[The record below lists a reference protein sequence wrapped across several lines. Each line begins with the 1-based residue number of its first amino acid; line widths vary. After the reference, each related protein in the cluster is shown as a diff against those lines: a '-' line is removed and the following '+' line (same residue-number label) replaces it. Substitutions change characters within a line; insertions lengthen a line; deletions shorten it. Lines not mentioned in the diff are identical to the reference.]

1 MIFAKKIEPIFRN
14 EFVKIWNFGKVSQGI
29 VKNEESN
36 SHIHFL
42 IVTKQQTQMSS
53 YQLGKWDLTELVK
66 NPKSPA
72 FQKQIQELERQAKKF
87 EKIKSKLNPKMSSK
101 QFMNILHQVE
111 EISENMS
118 RIGGYASLSYSS
130 DTQSDEA
137 TSLMTKMSKLGSEIS
152 NKILFFD
159 LWWKTQVDN
168 KNAKRLMKDAG
179 ELTEYLSHKR
189 LFAKYALSEPEE
201 RIINTLDVT
210 GISALVKLYDK
221 ITNSFEYKM
230 KVGSKIKTM
239 TREELT
245 NYVRSTNPKIRETA
259 YKTILSK
266 YSENKGV
273 VGEIYQNIVQ
283 NWKDEGIEIR
293 GYKSPISMR
302 NIGNDVDDKTID
314 SLLSICKKNSPIFQ
328 KFFIQKAKM
337 LKMKKLRRY
346 DLYAPAAANIKEKN
360 YSYDKSVKLVFE
372 SLGKFSS
379 TLEEHARKVF
389 NENHIDSDIRQGK
402 RDGAFCSTLTPKIT
416 PYVLVNFTGKS
427 RDVFTLAH
435 ELGHA
440 VHSQT
445 AQDRSI
451 LVQDAP
457 LPLAETASTF
467 SELLL
472 YDNLSNKISDDEKK
486 AMLSEK
492 IDDLYATI
500 LRQSFFTIF
509 EVDAHKQ
516 IGNGTTIDE
525 ISNTYLKNLK
535 VQFGNSVS
543 LSDDFEIEWSCIPH
557 FYHTPFYCYAYSFG
571 NLLALS
577 LFQRYKKEGKDFVPA
592 YINILAAGGSKKPEK
607 LLSEYG
613 FDITSPK
620 FWQEGFDYVK
630 DQVNTLASLN

>member
-1 MIFAKKIEPIFRN
+1 MKYQP
-14 EFVKIWNFGKVSQGI
+14 GI
-29 VKNEESN
+29 
-36 SHIHFL
+36 
-42 IVTKQQTQMSS
+42 
-53 YQLGKWDLTELVK
+53 WDLTKLVK
-66 NPKSPA
+66 DPKSPA
-72 FQKQIQELERQAKKF
+72 FQKQIKELEKKAEIF
-87 EKIKSKLNPKMSSK
+87 EKIKSKLNPKISSNK
-101 QFMNILHQVE
+101 FKNILQQVE

-130 DTQSDEA
+130 NTQSDEA
-137 TSLMTKMSKLGSEIS
+137 TSLMSRMSKLGSEIS

-159 LWWKTQVDN
+159 LWWKTQVDD

-179 ELTEYLSHKR
+179 ELTEYLAHKR

-201 RIINTLDVT
+201 KIINTLDVT

-221 ITNSFEYKM
+221 ITNSYEYKM
-230 KVGSKIKTM
+230 KIGSKNKVL

-245 NYVRSTNPKIRETA
+245 NYVRSANPKIRETA
-259 YKTILSK
+259 YKTILGK
-266 YSENKGV
+266 YTENKGV
-273 VGEIYQNIVQ
+273 IGEIYQNIVL
-283 NWKDEGIEIR
+283 NWRDEGIEIR

-302 NIGNDVDDKTID
+302 NIGNDVDDKTIE
-314 SLLSICKKNSPIFQ
+314 SLLAVCKKNSPVFQ
-328 KFFIQKAKM
+328 KFFVQKAKM

-346 DLYAPAAANIKEKN
+346 DIYAPATANIKEKN
-360 YSYDKSVKLVFE
+360 YTYDKSVKLVFE

-379 TLEEHARKVF
+379 TLEDYARKVF
-389 NENHIDSDIRQGK
+389 NENHVDSEIRQGK
-402 RDGAFCSTLTPKIT
+402 RDGAFCSTLSPKTTPF
-416 PYVLVNFTGKS
+416 VLVNFTGKS

-440 VHSQT
+440 VHSQA

-472 YDNLSNKISDDEKK
+472 YDNLSDKISDDEKK
-486 AMLSEK
+486 IMLSEK

-516 IGNGTTIDE
+516 IGDGTTIDE
-525 ISNTYLKNLK
+525 ISKLYLQNLK
-535 VQFGNSVS
+535 KQFGNSVI
-543 LSDDFEIEWSCIPH
+543 LSDDFAIEWSCIPH

-592 YINILAAGGSKKPEK
+592 YLNILAAGGSKKPEK
-607 LLSEYG
+607 LLLEYG
-613 FDITSPK
+613 FDIRSPK

-630 DQVNTLASLN
+630 EQVKALSSLN

>member
-1 MIFAKKIEPIFRN
+1 MTTYHP
-14 EFVKIWNFGKVSQGI
+14 GI
-29 VKNEESN
+29 
-36 SHIHFL
+36 
-42 IVTKQQTQMSS
+42 
-53 YQLGKWDLTELVK
+53 WDLTKLVK

-72 FQKQIQELERQAKKF
+72 FQKQIKELEKQAVTF
-87 EKIKSKLNPKMSSK
+87 EKIKSKLNPKISSTNFK
-101 QFMNILHQVE
+101 NILQQVE

-130 DTQSDEA
+130 NTQSDEA
-137 TSLMTKMSKLGSEIS
+137 TSLMSRMSKLGSEIS

-159 LWWKTQVDN
+159 LWWKTQVDE

-179 ELTEYLSHKR
+179 ELREYLSHKR

-201 RIINTLDVT
+201 KIINTLDVT

-221 ITNSFEYKM
+221 ITNSYEYKM
-230 KVGSKIKTM
+230 KIGNKNKVL

-259 YKTILSK
+259 YKTILGK
-266 YSENKGV
+266 YIENKGV
-273 VGEIYQNIVQ
+273 IGEIYQNIVR

-302 NIGNDVDDKTID
+302 NIGNDVDDKTIE
-314 SLLSICKKNSPIFQ
+314 SLLAVCRKNSPIFQ
-328 KFFIQKAKM
+328 KFFQQKAKM
-337 LKMKKLRRY
+337 LKLKKLRRY
-346 DLYAPAAANIKEKN
+346 DVYAPATSNIKEKN
-360 YSYDKSVKLVFE
+360 YTYDKSVKLVFE

-379 TLEEHARKVF
+379 TLEDYARKVF
-389 NENHIDSDIRQGK
+389 NENHVDSEIRQGK
-402 RDGAFCSTLTPKIT
+402 RDGAFCSTLSPKRTPF
-416 PYVLVNFTGKS
+416 VLVNFTGKS

-440 VHSQT
+440 VHSQA

-472 YDNLSNKISDDEKK
+472 YDNLSDKISNNEKK
-486 AMLSEK
+486 IMLSEK

-525 ISNTYLKNLK
+525 ISKLYLQNLK
-535 VQFGNSVS
+535 EQFGNSVT
-543 LSDDFEIEWSCIPH
+543 LSDDFAIEWSCIPH

-613 FDITSPK
+613 FDIRSPK

-630 DQVNTLASLN
+630 EQVKALSALN

>member
-1 MIFAKKIEPIFRN
+1 MSQYSLGR
-14 EFVKIWNFGKVSQGI
+14 WNLS
-29 VKNEESN
+29 E
-36 SHIHFL
+36 L
-42 IVTKQQTQMSS
+42 TQ
-53 YQLGKWDLTELVK
+53 D
-66 NPKSPA
+66 PKSPE
-72 FQKQIQELERQAKKF
+72 FQKQIKNLEKQAKKF
-87 EKIKSKLNPKMSSK
+87 EQIKSKLDPAMTSRQFTGILKRIESIAEDMSK
-101 QFMNILHQVE
+101 
-111 EISENMS
+111 
-118 RIGGYASLSYSS
+118 IGGYASLLYSS
-130 DTQSDEA
+130 DTQSDDA
-137 TSLMTKMSKLGSEIS
+137 TSLMTRMSKLGSEIS

-159 LWWKTQVDN
+159 LWWKTQIDE
-168 KNAKRLMKDAG
+168 KNARRLMANTG
-179 ELTEYLSHKR
+179 ELAEYLSHKR

-210 GISALVKLYDK
+210 GVSALVKLYDK
-221 ITNSFEYKM
+221 ITNAFEYKM
-230 KVGSKIKTM
+230 KIGKKLKVM

-259 YKTILSK
+259 YKTILTK
-266 YSENKGV
+266 YSQNKGV
-273 VGEIYQNIVQ
+273 VGEIYQNIVL
-283 NWKDEGIEIR
+283 NWRNEGIEIR

-314 SLLSICKKNSPIFQ
+314 SLLLMCKKNSHVFQ
-328 KFFIQKAKM
+328 RFFLQKAKM

-346 DLYAPAAANIKEKN
+346 DLYAPAAANIKEKS
-360 YSYDKSVKLVFE
+360 YSYNKSVKLVFE
-372 SLGKFSS
+372 SFGAFSDV
-379 TLEEHARKVF
+379 LEDYARKVF
-389 NENHIDSDIRQGK
+389 KEDHIDSAIRPGK

-416 PYVLVNFTGKS
+416 PFVLVNFTGKS
-427 RDVFTLAH
+427 RDLFTLAH

-445 AQDRSI
+445 AQNRSI

-472 YDNLSNKISDDEKK
+472 YDNLSGKISDNEKK
-486 AMLSEK
+486 IMLSEK

-516 IGNGTTIDE
+516 IGDGTTIDE
-525 ISNTYLKNLK
+525 LSKTYMKNLEM
-535 VQFGNSVS
+535 QFGDSVS
-543 LSDDFEIEWSCIPH
+543 LSEDFGVEWSCIPH

-592 YINILAAGGSKKPEK
+592 YISILAAGGSKKPEN

-613 FDITSPK
+613 FDIRSPK
-620 FWQEGFDYVK
+620 FWQEGFDYVQ
-630 DQVNTLASLN
+630 DQVKVLSALN

>member
-1 MIFAKKIEPIFRN
+1 
-14 EFVKIWNFGKVSQGI
+14 
-29 VKNEESN
+29 
-36 SHIHFL
+36 
-42 IVTKQQTQMSS
+42 MSK
-53 YQLGKWDLTELVK
+53 YQLGKWDLSELVK
-66 NPKSPA
+66 NQKSPE
-72 FQKQIQELERQAKKF
+72 FEKQIQVLEKQALKF
-87 EKIKSKLNPKMSSK
+87 EKIKSKLSPKMSSK
-101 QFMNILHQVE
+101 QFMNILHQIE

-118 RIGGYASLSYSS
+118 KIGGYASLSYSS

-159 LWWKTQVDN
+159 LWWKTQVDE
-168 KNAKRLMKDAG
+168 KNAKRLMKNTG
-179 ELTEYLSHKR
+179 EITEYLSHKR

-221 ITNSFEYKM
+221 ITNSYEYKM
-230 KVGSKIKTM
+230 KVGNKSKAM

-259 YKTILSK
+259 YKTILTK
-266 YSENKGV
+266 YFDNKGV
-273 VGEIYQNIVQ
+273 VGEIYQNIVL

-314 SLLSICKKNSPIFQ
+314 SLLSVCKKNSPIFQ
-328 KFFIQKAKM
+328 KFFVQKAKM

-346 DLYAPAAANIKEKN
+346 DLYAPAAVNIKEKN

-372 SLGKFSS
+372 SLGKFSD
-379 TLEEHARKVF
+379 TLEGYARKVF
-389 NENHIDSDIRQGK
+389 NENHIDSDVRKGK
-402 RDGAFCSTLTPKIT
+402 RDGAFCSTLAPKIT

-440 VHSQT
+440 VHSQA

-472 YDNLSNKISDDEKK
+472 YDNLSDKISDDEKK
-486 AMLSEK
+486 AMLSGK

-516 IGNGTTIDE
+516 IGEGTTIDE
-525 ISNTYLKNLK
+525 ISKTYLQNLK
-535 VQFGNSVS
+535 DQFGNSVS
-543 LSDDFEIEWSCIPH
+543 LSEDFAIEWSSIPH

-592 YINILAAGGSKKPEK
+592 YMNILAAGGSKKPEK

-613 FDITSPK
+613 FDIRSPK
-620 FWQEGFDYVK
+620 FWQEGFGYVK
-630 DQVNTLASLN
+630 KQVDTLSSLN

>member
-1 MIFAKKIEPIFRN
+1 
-14 EFVKIWNFGKVSQGI
+14 
-29 VKNEESN
+29 
-36 SHIHFL
+36 
-42 IVTKQQTQMSS
+42 MSS

-66 NPKSPA
+66 NPKSSA
-72 FQKQIQELERQAKKF
+72 FQKQIQELEKQATKF

-101 QFMNILHQVE
+101 QFMNILHQIE
-111 EISENMS
+111 KISENMNK
-118 RIGGYASLSYSS
+118 IGGYASLSYSS

-159 LWWKTQVDN
+159 LWWKTQVDE
-168 KNAKRLMKDAG
+168 KNAERLMKDAG
-179 ELTEYLSHKR
+179 EITEYLSHKR

-210 GISALVKLYDK
+210 GISALIKLYDK

-230 KVGSKIKTM
+230 KIRNKTKVM

-245 NYVRSTNPKIRETA
+245 NYVRNTSPKVRETA

-266 YSENKGV
+266 YFENKGV

-302 NIGNDVDDKTID
+302 NIGNDVDDKTTD
-314 SLLSICKKNSPIFQ
+314 SLLSVCKKNSPIFQ
-328 KFFIQKAKM
+328 KFFVQKAKM

-360 YSYDKSVKLVFE
+360 YTYDKSVKLVFE

-440 VHSQT
+440 VHSQA

-472 YDNLSNKISDDEKK
+472 YDNLSEKISDEERK

-516 IGNGTTIDE
+516 IGEGTTIDE
-525 ISNTYLKNLK
+525 ISKTYLENLK

-543 LSDDFEIEWSCIPH
+543 LSEDFAIEWSCIPH

-613 FDITSPK
+613 FDITNRK

-630 DQVNTLASLN
+630 EQVNTLASLN

>member
-1 MIFAKKIEPIFRN
+1 
-14 EFVKIWNFGKVSQGI
+14 
-29 VKNEESN
+29 
-36 SHIHFL
+36 
-42 IVTKQQTQMSS
+42 MSS

-72 FQKQIQELERQAKKF
+72 FQKQIQELERQAKNF

-111 EISENMS
+111 EISKNMS
-118 RIGGYASLSYSS
+118 KIGGYASLSYSS

-159 LWWKTQVDN
+159 LWWKTQVDD

-179 ELTEYLSHKR
+179 EITEYLSHKR

-230 KVGSKIKTM
+230 KVGNKVKTM

-302 NIGNDVDDKTID
+302 NIGNDVDDKTTD
-314 SLLSICKKNSPIFQ
+314 SLLSVCKKNSPVFQ
-328 KFFIQKAKM
+328 KFFVQKAKM
-337 LKMKKLRRY
+337 LKMEKLRRY

-372 SLGKFSS
+372 SLGKFSN
-379 TLEEHARKVF
+379 TLEEYARKVF
-389 NENHIDSDIRQGK
+389 NENHIDSSIRQGK

-440 VHSQT
+440 VHSQA

-472 YDNLSNKISDDEKK
+472 YDNLSSKISDNEKNV
-486 AMLSEK
+486 MLSEK

-509 EVDAHKQ
+509 EVDVHKQ
-516 IGNGTTIDE
+516 IGDGTTIDE
-525 ISNTYLKNLK
+525 ISKTYLNNLK
-535 VQFGNSVS
+535 MQFGNSVS
-543 LSDDFEIEWSCIPH
+543 ITDDFAIEWSCIPH

-592 YINILAAGGSKKPEK
+592 YISILAAGGSKKPEK

-613 FDITSPK
+613 FDIRSPK

-630 DQVNTLASLN
+630 NQVKTLSALN

>member
-1 MIFAKKIEPIFRN
+1 MELMTNYK
-14 EFVKIWNFGKVSQGI
+14 
-29 VKNEESN
+29 
-36 SHIHFL
+36 
-42 IVTKQQTQMSS
+42 
-53 YQLGKWDLTELVK
+53 LGAWDLSELVK

-72 FQKQIQELERQAKKF
+72 FQKQIKELENQAVKF
-87 EKIKSKLNPKMSSK
+87 EKIKSNLDPKMSSK
-101 QFMNILHQVE
+101 KFMNIIQQIE
-111 EISENMS
+111 EISKNMS
-118 RIGGYASLSYSS
+118 KIGGYASLSYSS

-159 LWWKTQVDN
+159 LWWKTQVDD

-179 ELTEYLSHKR
+179 EITEYLSHKR

-221 ITNSFEYKM
+221 ITNAFEYKM
-230 KVGSKIKTM
+230 KIGNKSKTM

-259 YKTILSK
+259 YKTILTK
-266 YSENKGV
+266 YTESKGV
-273 VGEIYQNIVQ
+273 VGEIYQNIVL
-283 NWKDEGIEIR
+283 NWRDEGIEIR
-293 GYKSPISMR
+293 GYESPISMR
-302 NIGNDVDDKTID
+302 NIGNDVDDKTIE
-314 SLLSICKKNSPIFQ
+314 SLLSICRKNSPVFQ
-328 KFFIQKAKM
+328 KFFVQKAKM

-360 YSYDKSVKLVFE
+360 YAYDKSVKLVFE
-372 SLGKFSS
+372 SLGKFSN
-379 TLEEHARKVF
+379 TLEEYARKVF
-389 NENHIDSDIRQGK
+389 NENHIDSAIRQGK

-440 VHSQT
+440 VHSQA

-472 YDNLSNKISDDEKK
+472 YDNLSDKISDNEKK
-486 AMLSEK
+486 IMLAEK

-500 LRQSFFTIF
+500 MRQSFFTIF

-516 IGNGTTIDE
+516 IGEGTTINE
-525 ISNTYLKNLK
+525 ISKTYLQNLK
-535 VQFGNSVS
+535 EQFGNSVS
-543 LSDDFEIEWSCIPH
+543 LSDDFAIEWSCIPH

-592 YINILAAGGSKKPEK
+592 YMSILAAGGSKKPEK
-607 LLSEYG
+607 LLAEYG
-613 FDITSPK
+613 FDIRSPK
-620 FWQEGFDYVK
+620 FWQEGFDYVNE
-630 DQVNTLASLN
+630 QVKVLASLN

>member
-1 MIFAKKIEPIFRN
+1 
-14 EFVKIWNFGKVSQGI
+14 
-29 VKNEESN
+29 
-36 SHIHFL
+36 
-42 IVTKQQTQMSS
+42 MSE
-53 YQLGKWDLTELVK
+53 YHVGRWDLSELTK
-66 NPKSPA
+66 NPKGPA
-72 FQKQIQELERQAKKF
+72 FQKQIMEVEKQARKF
-87 EKIKSKLNPKMSSK
+87 EKIKLKLDPKMSSK
-101 QFMNILHQVE
+101 KFMSILQQVE
-111 EISENMS
+111 EMSEKMS
-118 RIGGYASLSYSS
+118 KIGGYASLSYSS

-159 LWWKTQVDN
+159 LWWKTQVDE
-168 KNAKRLMKDAG
+168 KNAQRLMRDTG
-179 ELTEYLSHKR
+179 ELTEYLLHKR

-210 GISALVKLYDK
+210 GISALVKIYDK
-221 ITNSFEYKM
+221 ITNAYEYKM
-230 KVGSKIKTM
+230 KIGNKTKIL

-259 YKTILSK
+259 YKTILTK
-266 YSENKGV
+266 YTKNKGV
-273 VGEIYQNIVQ
+273 IGEIYQNIVL
-283 NWKDEGIEIR
+283 NWRDEGIEIR
-293 GYKSPISMR
+293 GYETPISMR
-302 NIGNDVDDKTID
+302 NIGNDVDDKTIE
-314 SLLSICKKNSPIFQ
+314 SLLSVCKKNSGIFQ
-328 KFFIQKAKM
+328 KFFVQKAKM

-360 YSYDKSVKLVFE
+360 YTYDKSVKLVFE
-372 SLGKFSS
+372 SLGKFSE
-379 TLEEHARKVF
+379 TLEEFARKVF
-389 NENHIDSDIRQGK
+389 NENHIDSSVRHEK
-402 RDGAFCSTLTPKIT
+402 RDGAFCSTLSPKIT
-416 PYVLVNFTGKS
+416 PFVLVNFTGKS

-440 VHSQT
+440 VHSQA
-445 AQDRSI
+445 AQNRSI
-451 LVQDAP
+451 LIQDAP

-486 AMLSEK
+486 LMLSEK

-516 IGNGTTIDE
+516 IGNGTTVDE
-525 ISNTYLKNLK
+525 ISKTYLQNLK
-535 VQFGNSVS
+535 EQFGNSVS
-543 LSDDFEIEWSCIPH
+543 LSEDFAIEWSCIPH

-613 FDITSPK
+613 FDIRSTK
-620 FWQEGFDYVK
+620 FWQQGFDYV
-630 DQVNTLASLN
+630 DEQVKALSSLN

>member
-1 MIFAKKIEPIFRN
+1 
-14 EFVKIWNFGKVSQGI
+14 
-29 VKNEESN
+29 
-36 SHIHFL
+36 
-42 IVTKQQTQMSS
+42 MSE
-53 YQLGKWDLTELVK
+53 YKLGGWDLSELAK
-66 NPKSPA
+66 NPKSAA
-72 FQKQIQELERQAKKF
+72 FQKQVQELEKQAVKF
-87 EKIKSKLNPKMSSK
+87 EKIKSQLNPKMSSK
-101 QFMNILHQVE
+101 KFKDILNQVE
-111 EISENMS
+111 KISENMS
-118 RIGGYASLSYSS
+118 KIGGYASLSYSS

-137 TSLMTKMSKLGSEIS
+137 TSLMTKMSKLGSDIS

-159 LWWKTQVDN
+159 LWWKTQVDE
-168 KNAKRLMKDAG
+168 KNAKRLMKDSG
-179 ELTEYLSHKR
+179 ELTEYLAHKR

-221 ITNSFEYKM
+221 ITNAFEYQM
-230 KVGSKIKTM
+230 KVGGKNKKM

-259 YKTILSK
+259 YKTILTK

-273 VGEIYQNIVQ
+273 VGEIYQNIVL
-283 NWKDEGIEIR
+283 NWRDEGIEIR
-293 GYKSPISMR
+293 GYDSPISMR
-302 NIGNDVDDKTID
+302 NIGNDVDDKTIE
-314 SLLSICKKNSPIFQ
+314 SLLSICRKNSPVFQ
-328 KFFIQKAKM
+328 KFFAQKAKM

-346 DLYAPAAANIKEKN
+346 DVYAPAAANIKEKN
-360 YSYDKSVKLVFE
+360 YTYSKSVKLVFE
-372 SLGKFSS
+372 SLGKFSG
-379 TLEEHARKVF
+379 TLEEYARKIF
-389 NENHIDSDIRQGK
+389 NENHIDSAIRQGK

-440 VHSQT
+440 VHSQA

-451 LVQDAP
+451 LVQDSP

-472 YDNLSNKISDDEKK
+472 YDNLSDKISDDEKK
-486 AMLSEK
+486 IMLAEK

-500 LRQSFFTIF
+500 LRQSYFTIF

-516 IGNGTTIDE
+516 IGKGTTIDE
-525 ISNTYLKNLK
+525 ISKTYLQNLK
-535 VQFGNSVS
+535 EQFGNSVTIS
-543 LSDDFEIEWSCIPH
+543 NDFAIEWSCIPH

-577 LFQRYKKEGKDFVPA
+577 LFQRYKKEGKDFVPS

-607 LLSEYG
+607 LLAEYG
-613 FDITSPK
+613 FDIRSPK
-620 FWQEGFDYVK
+620 FWQEGFDYINEQVK
-630 DQVNTLASLN
+630 TLSSLN

>member
-1 MIFAKKIEPIFRN
+1 
-14 EFVKIWNFGKVSQGI
+14 
-29 VKNEESN
+29 
-36 SHIHFL
+36 
-42 IVTKQQTQMSS
+42 MSS

-66 NPKSPA
+66 NPKSSA
-72 FQKQIQELERQAKKF
+72 FQKQIQELEKHAMEF
-87 EKIKSKLNPKMSSK
+87 EKIKSKLDPKMSSK
-101 QFMNILHQVE
+101 QFMNIIHQIE

-118 RIGGYASLSYSS
+118 KVGGYASLSYSS

-159 LWWKTQVDN
+159 LWWKTQVDE

-179 ELTEYLSHKR
+179 EITEYLSHKR

-230 KVGSKIKTM
+230 KIGSKSKIM

-293 GYKSPISMR
+293 GYESPISMR
-302 NIGNDVDDKTID
+302 NIGNDVDDKTIG
-314 SLLSICKKNSPIFQ
+314 SLLSVCKKNSPIFQ
-328 KFFIQKAKM
+328 KFFVQKAKM

-516 IGNGTTIDE
+516 IGEGTTIDE
-525 ISNTYLKNLK
+525 ISKTYLKNLK

-543 LSDDFEIEWSCIPH
+543 LSDDFAIEWSCIPH

-592 YINILAAGGSKKPEK
+592 YISILEAGGSKKPEK

-613 FDITSPK
+613 FDITNLK

-630 DQVNTLASLN
+630 EQVNTLASLN

>member
-1 MIFAKKIEPIFRN
+1 
-14 EFVKIWNFGKVSQGI
+14 
-29 VKNEESN
+29 
-36 SHIHFL
+36 
-42 IVTKQQTQMSS
+42 MSS
-53 YQLGKWDLTELVK
+53 YQLGTWDLTKLVK
-66 NPKSPA
+66 NPKGPA
-72 FQKQIQELERQAKKF
+72 FQKQIKELESQAIKF
-87 EKIKSKLNPKMSSK
+87 EKMKSKLDPKMSSK

-111 EISENMS
+111 EISENMNK
-118 RIGGYASLSYSS
+118 IGGYASLSYSS

-137 TSLMTKMSKLGSEIS
+137 TSLMTKMSKLGAEIS

-159 LWWKTQVDN
+159 LWWKTQVDE

-179 ELTEYLSHKR
+179 EITEYLSHKR

-230 KVGSKIKTM
+230 KIDNKSKVM

-266 YSENKGV
+266 YSDNKGV
-273 VGEIYQNIVQ
+273 VGEIYQNIVL

-293 GYKSPISMR
+293 GYESPISMR
-302 NIGNDVDDKTID
+302 NIGNDIDDKTIE
-314 SLLSICKKNSPIFQ
+314 SLLSVCKKNSPVFQ
-328 KFFIQKAKM
+328 KFFVQKAKM
-337 LKMKKLRRY
+337 LNMKKLRRY
-346 DLYAPAAANIKEKN
+346 DLYAPATSKIKEKN

-379 TLEEHARKVF
+379 TLEEYARKVF
-389 NENHIDSDIRQGK
+389 NENHIDSAIRQGK
-402 RDGAFCSTLTPKIT
+402 RDGAFCSTLSPKIT

-440 VHSQT
+440 VHSQA

-472 YDNLSNKISDDEKK
+472 YDNISDKISDNEKK
-486 AMLSEK
+486 VMLSEK

-509 EVDAHKQ
+509 EIDAHKQ
-516 IGNGTTIDE
+516 IGEGTTIDE
-525 ISNTYLKNLK
+525 ISKTYLNNLK
-535 VQFGNSVS
+535 VQFGNSMS
-543 LSDDFEIEWSCIPH
+543 LTEDFAIEWSCIPH

-592 YINILAAGGSKKPEK
+592 YISILAAGGSKKPEK
-607 LLSEYG
+607 LLAEYG
-613 FDITSPK
+613 FDISSPK
-620 FWQEGFDYVK
+620 FWQEGFNYVK
-630 DQVNTLASLN
+630 EQVKTLSLLN

>member
-1 MIFAKKIEPIFRN
+1 MELMTNYK
-14 EFVKIWNFGKVSQGI
+14 
-29 VKNEESN
+29 
-36 SHIHFL
+36 
-42 IVTKQQTQMSS
+42 
-53 YQLGKWDLTELVK
+53 LGTWDLSELVK
-66 NPKSPA
+66 NPKSLA
-72 FQKQIQELERQAKKF
+72 FQKQIKELENQAIKF

-101 QFMNILHQVE
+101 KFMNIIQQIE
-111 EISENMS
+111 EISKNMS
-118 RIGGYASLSYSS
+118 KIGGYASLSYSS

-159 LWWKTQVDN
+159 LWWKTQVDD

-179 ELTEYLSHKR
+179 EITEYLSHKR

-221 ITNSFEYKM
+221 ITNAFEYKM
-230 KVGSKIKTM
+230 KIGNKSKTM

-259 YKTILSK
+259 YKTILTK
-266 YSENKGV
+266 YTESKGV
-273 VGEIYQNIVQ
+273 VGEIYQNIIL
-283 NWKDEGIEIR
+283 NWRDEGIEIR
-293 GYKSPISMR
+293 GYESPISMR
-302 NIGNDVDDKTID
+302 NIGNDVDDKTIE
-314 SLLSICKKNSPIFQ
+314 SLLSICRKNSPVFQ
-328 KFFIQKAKM
+328 KFFVQKAKM

-360 YSYDKSVKLVFE
+360 YAYDKSVKLVFE
-372 SLGKFSS
+372 SLGKFSN
-379 TLEEHARKVF
+379 TLEEYARKVF
-389 NENHIDSDIRQGK
+389 NENHIDSAIRQGK

-440 VHSQT
+440 VHSQA

-472 YDNLSNKISDDEKK
+472 YDNLSDKISDNEKK
-486 AMLSEK
+486 IMLAEK

-500 LRQSFFTIF
+500 MRQSFFTIF

-516 IGNGTTIDE
+516 IGEGTTINE
-525 ISNTYLKNLK
+525 ISKTYLQNLK
-535 VQFGNSVS
+535 EQFGNSVS
-543 LSDDFEIEWSCIPH
+543 LSDDFAIEWSCIPH

-592 YINILAAGGSKKPEK
+592 YMSILAAGGSKKPEK
-607 LLSEYG
+607 LLAEYG
-613 FDITSPK
+613 FDIRSPK
-620 FWQEGFDYVK
+620 FWQEGFDYVNE
-630 DQVNTLASLN
+630 QVKALASLN